1 MHAALNML
9 TSEPASV
16 HQGHDQL
23 HHRHR
28 FWIQMGSPLTAS
40 CPLSLALRPLC
51 ENRWLPGFLPLAKGP
66 LRVGAFIGNGE
77 RQDFLPPISSL
88 KPNESSR
95 VSQSR
100 KDLRS

>member
-51 ENRWLPGFLPLAKGP
+51 ENQQFSNITITKE
-66 LRVGAFIGNGE
+66 RVMRNKKKSHEI
-77 RQDFLPPISSL
+77 
-88 KPNESSR
+88 
-95 VSQSR
+95 
-100 KDLRS
+100 